1 MIGRVTALEQDD
13 AHHPQHDLYN
23 LHNDFCKLR
32 NISAYFL
39 ALDRARFDLWL
50 LFLQS
55 KKEIMPLSYDDLQ
68 VIAENLRKEE
78 KEE

>member
-1 MIGRVTALEQDD
+1 
-13 AHHPQHDLYN
+13 
-23 LHNDFCKLR
+23 
-32 NISAYFL
+32 L